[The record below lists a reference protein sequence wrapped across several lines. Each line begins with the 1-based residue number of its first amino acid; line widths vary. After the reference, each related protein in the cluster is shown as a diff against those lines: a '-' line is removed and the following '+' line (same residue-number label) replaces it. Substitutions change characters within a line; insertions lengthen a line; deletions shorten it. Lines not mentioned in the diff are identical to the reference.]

1 MPVSSNKILVKVGKT
16 SKIKFRGTQTFRAV
30 TLDEL
35 DKLSK
40 LHSDASIVI
49 IENIKQDED
58 NKLKKFISDFESTGE
73 NKKVFFY
80 VADND
85 DTTCGV
91 ADELAYDIYLN
102 LKDLYRAI
110 KINCGLVVDVDLTL
124 SPEFNK
130 TNNLDDIF
138 DDSFKD
144 ALYTISSNTEKGQV
158 ELPNI
163 ETKDDLTDF
172 DTSIIDIELAKETK
186 TDLVDEKELGKSA
199 EIEKKGIDIN
209 KESTDIENVS
219 EEFCNAQ
226 INELTSKL
234 ESSEKEI
241 TQLKKQ
247 LHDSFEKSKTLS
259 KLAKALEVERDS
271 FKNRLKLFNENT
283 VLEEPI
289 SLVQYQELENKLKQL
304 SEQGELDQA
313 TTAQLNEIREK
324 LRLAEE
330 EKDEVSHQ
338 LEEYKDRLR
347 ESGSKLATAQN
358 KLTTSEE
365 EITTLKEEITEL
377 KANLEKHGNTSLELQ
392 SARSETLIVQE
403 SLKKLQEQDDENKQF
418 IGKLKTEIE
427 NISDER
433 ESLLDRIDREVSS
446 RLFIMNML
454 YDAIKQIAQLSMT
467 IESNEKINKSLRDTI
482 DSLNETSEHNNSM
495 IMSLEQQLEKFK
507 ESEAVISKLETEKSE
522 IYQTTIEQSDTINT
536 LNLTISDNEEKITS
550 LEAQVADVEKRIEL
564 ARNYAK
570 EELEK
575 ATREAIEWKTKY
587 DIIQAQFSAKEA
599 QYNTLVQSVGMNENG
614 VNSLLENNKT
624 MDEINRTLRDQI
636 VMLKNDLE
644 KANKDKIFAQQT
656 AAALEE
662 SNKNMRVSMKAMS
675 VGMSGGVNVSS
686 GVPPFQYQGRG
697 MVIPIFGCGSFGI
710 TTTAMSIANKLS
722 AQARVLY
729 IDFDMVAPKADGWF
743 KINPLIRNV
752 PDVEPNSPKATGLG
766 LFVDKQVQYF
776 LSNTA
781 SIILKPIQTKSGC
794 VDYISGFY
802 AKPDAIKLMSADFG
816 SFLNYC
822 GNSYTY
828 VIIDFGRLG
837 SSDINDQLIKAFSDI
852 AYRSVVVTTS
862 DKFEIRTFRMKL
874 AEAKIDINNVAWLV
888 NMCER
893 TNLEDTAKKA
903 ISPALYSLMT
913 FNPDL
918 YGKKLDFTKDRLTRD
933 KLSLFMEKVL
943 FRK

>member
-1 MPVSSNKILVKVGKT
+1 MPVSSNKILVKVGK
-16 SKIKFRGTQTFRAV
+16 SSRIKFRGIQTFRAV

-35 DKLSK
+35 DRLSK
-40 LHSDASIVI
+40 INPDASIVI
-49 IENIKQDED
+49 IENIKQGEDE
-58 NKLKKFISDFESTGE
+58 KLKNFIAEFESAD

-80 VADND
+80 VEDND
-85 DTTCGV
+85 DATCGV

-110 KINCGLVVDVDLTL
+110 KLNCGLVVDIDIAL

-130 TNNLDDIF
+130 TSSLDDSF
-138 DDSFKD
+138 DDSFQD
-144 ALYTISSNTEKGQV
+144 ALYTISNINDSKQL
-158 ELPNI
+158 ELPDI

-172 DTSIIDIELAKETK
+172 DTSIVEETIADTENESIEIHE
-186 TDLVDEKELGKSA
+186 EKESA
-199 EIEKKGIDIN
+199 DTNI
-209 KESTDIENVS
+209 SV
-219 EEFCNAQ
+219 EFCNTQ
-226 INELTSKL
+226 VDELTTKL
-234 ESSEKEI
+234 SASEKEI
-241 TQLKKQ
+241 TQLKRQ
-247 LHDSFEKSKTLS
+247 LHEAFEKSKTLS
-259 KLAKALEVERDS
+259 NLAKALEVERDT
-271 FKNRLKLFNENT
+271 FKDRLKLFNENT
-283 VLEEPI
+283 LLEEPI
-289 SLVQYQELENKLKQL
+289 SLVQYQELENRIKQL
-304 SEQGELDQA
+304 SEKGQLDQA
-313 TTAQLNEIREK
+313 TAGQIEEIKAK
-324 LRLAEE
+324 LARAEE
-330 EKDEVSHQ
+330 EKAEFSRQ
-338 LEEYKDRLR
+338 LDEYKDRLK
-347 ESGSKLATAQN
+347 ESGSKLSVAQN
-358 KLTTSEE
+358 KLVESEE
-365 EITTLKEEITEL
+365 KINALKTEL
-377 KANLEKHGNTSLELQ
+377 EELKSKAEQNSNTSLELQ
-392 SARSETLIVQE
+392 SALSDTLIAKETISKLE
-403 SLKKLQEQDDENKQF
+403 SQAEEDKGF
-418 IGKLKTEIE
+418 IQQIKSEV
-427 NISDER
+427 ISLTNER
-433 ESLLDRIDREVSS
+433 ESLLDRIEHEVKS

-454 YDAIKQIAQLSMT
+454 FDAIRQIAELSLK
-467 IESNEKINKSLRDTI
+467 IEANDKVNESLRETI
-482 DSLNETSEHNNSM
+482 TSLRNTSEQNNSV
-495 IMSLEQQLEKFK
+495 IVSLQSQLDKFK
-507 ESEAVISKLETEKSE
+507 ESEAIISKLEAEKAE
-522 IYQTTIEQSDTINT
+522 LHQTTIDQSSTIDT
-536 LNLTISDNEEKITS
+536 LNSTILSNEEKINT
-550 LEAQVADVEKRIEL
+550 LEVQVSDVEKRVEL
-564 ARNYAK
+564 ARNFAK
-570 EELEK
+570 EELDK

-587 DIIQAQFSAKEA
+587 DIIQAQFSSKEA

-614 VNSLLENNKT
+614 VNSLLENNRT

-636 VMLKNDLE
+636 VMLKGDLE

-656 AAALEE
+656 ASALEE

-697 MVIPIFGCGSFGI
+697 MVIPVFGCGSFGI

-729 IDFDMVAPKADGWF
+729 VDFDMVAPKADGWF
-743 KINPLIRNV
+743 KVNPLIRNV
-752 PDVEPNSPKATGLG
+752 PDIEPNSPKATGLG

-776 LSNTA
+776 LSNIA
-781 SIILKPIQTKSGC
+781 SIIAKPIQTKSGC
-794 VDYISGFY
+794 IDYISGFY

-837 SSDINDQLIKAFSDI
+837 SSDINDQIIKAFSDI